1 MLWPNRRLRR
11 PRNVELQERVSK
23 ARQEAPESASWLGLL
38 EAALGESEDGAAWEA
53 AAPRR
58 AAERPVKAP
67 LLFHT
72 RIPLDARAAR
82 GWVRRLLTLAVPA
95 QARRIDG
102 IALLEAA
109 LGHDDPRIDTL
120 AGTAGADP
128 AALRVVGQMAVLP
141 LLQACARG
149 LGPEVPPAW
158 WEGYCPVCGAWPVVA
173 EYTGLERK
181 RQLRCGRCGTGWAIP
196 QLRCVYCDE
205 TDHDRLGY
213 LTPEAGEQTRKIE
226 VCHACKGYLKAVT
239 TVRPLAPWA
248 ILVDDLT
255 TVPLD
260 IAALER
266 GYQRPER
273 PGYPLECRIVER
285 GPVGGWWRLVEVGG
299 GWWRLLRRGLHHPP
313 APPPSST
320 DLRSGEA

>member
-11 PRNVELQERVSK
+11 PRNVELEERV
-23 ARQEAPESASWLGLL
+23 AAVRRETPESDPWLKLL
-38 EAALGESEDGAAWEA
+38 QAALAESETSAVWETA
-53 AAPRR
+53 VPKP
-58 AAERPVKAP
+58 AAERPAKAP
-67 LLFHT
+67 LLSHI
-72 RIPLDARAAR
+72 RIMLDARAPR
-82 GWVRRLLTLAVPA
+82 GWVRRLLELALPA
-95 QARRIDG
+95 EARKIDA

-109 LGHDDPRIDTL
+109 LCHDDARIDGL
-120 AGTAGADP
+120 ARSCGADP
-128 AALRVVGQMAVLP
+128 AVLRVAGQMALLP
-141 LLQACARG
+141 LLQACARA
-149 LGPEVPPAW
+149 LAPAVPAAW

-173 EYTGLERK
+173 EYAGLERK
-181 RQLRCGRCGTGWAIP
+181 RQLACGRCGTRWAIP

-213 LTPEAGEQTRKIE
+213 LTPEAGEQTRKVE
-226 VCHACKGYLKAVT
+226 VCNSCKGYLKAVT

-273 PGYPLECRIVER
+273 PGYPLECRIVEQ
-285 GPVGGWWRLVEVGG
+285 PPMHGWWRLWRTVEV
-299 GWWRLLRRGLHHPP
+299 
-313 APPPSST
+313 
-320 DLRSGEA
+320 EA